1 VRPQAGAWR
10 QLWAVARWE
19 WRRQLRGMRLAF
31 LLVLA
36 LLPVALAAAMAA
48 LPVHLEW
55 RDSVNG
61 VREVYAN
68 FYHLLVVRVVL
79 FFGCLAGFLGLIRG
93 EVETRTLH
101 YFFLAPV
108 RRPLV
113 VLGKYLAAVTV
124 AWALFVPA
132 TALSLAAVY
141 RPAAAG
147 GLLPAAAWGDLPAYL
162 AMTLLGCLGYGALFV
177 ALGALLRGPGLV
189 VALFFAWE
197 WFEFLLPPVLKQ
209 LSVVHYL
216 KALTPFP
223 IADGPFALLAE
234 PTAPWLAALQLLLYI
249 AVAVGVAVLA
259 VRRMEVSY
267 GAG

>member
-1 VRPQAGAWR
+1 
-10 QLWAVARWE
+10 
-19 WRRQLRGMRLAF
+19 
-31 LLVLA
+31 
-36 LLPVALAAAMAA
+36 
-48 LPVHLEW
+48 
-55 RDSVNG
+55 
-61 VREVYAN
+61 
-68 FYHLLVVRVVL
+68 
-79 FFGCLAGFLGLIRG
+79 
-93 EVETRTLH
+93 
-101 YFFLAPV
+101 
-108 RRPLV
+108 
-113 VLGKYLAAVTV
+113 
-124 AWALFVPA
+124 
-132 TALSLAAVY
+132 
-141 RPAAAG
+141 
-147 GLLPAAAWGDLPAYL
+147 
-162 AMTLLGCLGYGALFV
+162 
-177 ALGALLRGPGLV
+177 V